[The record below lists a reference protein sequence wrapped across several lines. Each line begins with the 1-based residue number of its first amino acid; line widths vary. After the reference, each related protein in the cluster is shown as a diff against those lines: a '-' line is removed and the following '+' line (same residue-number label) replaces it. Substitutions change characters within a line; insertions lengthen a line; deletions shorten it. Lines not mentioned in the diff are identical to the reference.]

1 MAGRWSA
8 AELAVVQVL
17 IHTFAH
23 TGFNPAV
30 AERSLT
36 TAVSVEYWNNSL
48 PVVKMSDFG
57 FDIELLMSPVEARL
71 LLWDKTA
78 DICKDINETKKA
90 WREVCICLQE
100 DFEALGDVEK
110 RRKKNPFGD

>member
-36 TAVSVEYWNNSL
+36 TAVSVEY
-48 PVVKMSDFG
+48 
-57 FDIELLMSPVEARL
+57 
-71 LLWDKTA
+71 
-78 DICKDINETKKA
+78 
-90 WREVCICLQE
+90 
-100 DFEALGDVEK
+100 
-110 RRKKNPFGD
+110 